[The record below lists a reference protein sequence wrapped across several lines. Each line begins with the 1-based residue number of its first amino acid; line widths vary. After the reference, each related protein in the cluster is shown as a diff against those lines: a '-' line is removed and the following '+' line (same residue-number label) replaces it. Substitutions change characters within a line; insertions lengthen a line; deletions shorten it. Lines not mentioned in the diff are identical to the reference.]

1 MHKRTMF
8 PPRNGP
14 ATVALRMFSLAVVLL
29 AITVSAIAQHPSPK
43 PQMTASVAVQQGG
56 KIDFPNTLIPKIPNT
71 LPILKMTAQ
80 APPVAFLTDT
90 LNKIN
95 VQLPSGHPKLMIQP
109 LTRTPSIAARGV
121 SAQLTG
127 VVEEDRVLAYWHS
140 ETGEAE
146 IHPQLEQLKTE
157 RFVAANNPHLA
168 VASALAR
175 TVFARPE
182 ILPKD
187 ATQYSLGAA
196 IPLVGVT
203 AQKGANGAIT
213 QTEPAIYLTYVP
225 VLRTVQG
232 YPVQGPGSRALIA
245 VDNAG
250 TTQAFLLHWKAGI
263 ANGQAKETRTPAQV
277 YSALQAVVQPLTKI
291 GDVQVQSAGIV
302 YYDDDESGQMGPAY
316 RLTVKVVSNSRTG
329 ATAGK
334 RADADLIVLY
344 APYGNAP
351 LSPTLTPS
359 GGQPQTAAANLR
371 SSLPENEEIA
381 AGDPTVG
388 RYVVRND
395 DPGWVNDA
403 NYFWNGL
410 TSSGGG
416 SLFTNSQYFWAEPR
430 LFTNQAASFIDSVQV
445 GEVEAHGDWWFFTT
459 YQDWGDGVNLDT
471 NPAPGGGYGQV
482 NHGSLNYLLLHGCE
496 IVPSAAEAPCPAGM
510 PTTDNRGWADPWF
523 RLFQGLHVAVG
534 YRTIMYI
541 NDSVGTA
548 FGSSLRNST
557 PVITAWSNALLTAGD
572 YQSKPRVIAHC
583 GANPAAHLS
592 PGDSC
597 PSNSTPGCLV
607 MGQPSAV
614 TVCGHSGDTIYNQS
628 SIPAASCLT
637 NYWWWN
643 N

>member
-1 MHKRTMF
+1 MQKGTLF
-8 PPRNGP
+8 PPRTGP
-14 ATVALRMFSLAVVLL
+14 AMVALRMSSMAVIM
-29 AITVSAIAQHPSPK
+29 AITVSAFAQQPVNK
-43 PQMTASVAVQQGG
+43 MQMKAPAVIQQGG
-56 KIDFPNTLIPKIPNT
+56 KIDFPATLVPKIPNT

-80 APPVAFLTDT
+80 APPIAFLTDT
-90 LNKIN
+90 LSKIGI
-95 VQLPSGHPKLMIQP
+95 QKTAIQP
-109 LTRTPSIAARGV
+109 LTKTPALVSRGI
-121 SAQLTG
+121 SPQLTG
-127 VVEEDRVLAYWHS
+127 VVQQERVLAYWHPQ
-140 ETGEAE
+140 TGEAE

-168 VASALAR
+168 IATNLAR

-187 ATQYSLGAA
+187 ATQYTLGAA
-196 IPLVGVT
+196 VPLVGVT
-203 AQKGANGAIT
+203 AQKGSNGAIT
-213 QTEPAIYLTYVP
+213 QSEPVIYLTYVS
-225 VLRTVQG
+225 VQRTVQG
-232 YPVQGPGSRALIA
+232 YPVHGPGSRALLA

-250 TTQAFLLHWKAGI
+250 TTQAFVLHWKAGT
-263 ANGQAKETRTPAQV
+263 ANGQVKEARTPAQV
-277 YSALQAVVQPLTKI
+277 YDALKAVVQPLTKI
-291 GDVQVQSAGIV
+291 GDVQVQTAGIV

-316 RLTVKVVSNSRTG
+316 RLTVKVVSNSQTG

-334 RADADLIVLY
+334 VADPDLIVLY
-344 APYGNAP
+344 APYGNAS

-371 SSLPENEEIA
+371 SSLPMNEEIA
-381 AGDPTVG
+381 PGDPTVG

-395 DPGWVNDA
+395 DSGWVNDA

-416 SLFTNSQYFWAEPR
+416 SLFTNSQYYWAQPWM
-430 LFTNQAASFIDSVQV
+430 FTTNAASFINSVQV
-445 GEVEAHGDWWFFTT
+445 GEVEAHGDWWYFTT
-459 YQDWGDGVNLDT
+459 YQNWGDGVNIDS

-482 NHGSLNYLLLHGCE
+482 NHGKLNYLILHGCE
-496 IVPSAAEAPCPAGM
+496 DVPSAAEAPCPHGM

-523 RLFQGLHVAVG
+523 RVFQGLHTVVG

-541 NDSVGTA
+541 NDNIGTS
-548 FGSSLRNST
+548 FGTGLRNSQ
-557 PVITAWSNALLTAGD
+557 PVITAWSHALLTASD

-583 GANPAAHLS
+583 GANPAAHLR

-597 PSNSTPGCLV
+597 PSSSTPGCLV

-614 TVCGHSGDTIYNQS
+614 FVCGHGNDTIYDQS
-628 SIPAASCLT
+628 NIPAASCLT
-637 NYWWWN
+637 NVWWWN